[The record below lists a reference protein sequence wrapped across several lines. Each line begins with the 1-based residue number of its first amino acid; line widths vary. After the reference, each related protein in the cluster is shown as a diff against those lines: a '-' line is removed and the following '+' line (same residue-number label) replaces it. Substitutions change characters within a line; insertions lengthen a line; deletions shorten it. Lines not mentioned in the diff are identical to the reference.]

1 MNKHTP
7 TMPRLQTLL
16 VTATILAFAATLG
29 ALAAGGPAGA
39 GQGPG
44 PGDGP
49 GTPAVDPAAAVTLEG
64 PVVSFVAA
72 PGMGLPTLTVDDAV
86 LGGTTVRLGPFRILQ
101 QAGFTAAAGDLVRIT
116 AYPCVLCTADYAA
129 ATVDNL
135 TTGLAVTLR
144 GEDGTPVWLGAQGPD
159 TGQGPGTA
167 QGPGDGPGVG
177 PAGPAPGSGPTHQPG
192 WGAGTCVGLGPDVSA
207 AVTVTGTVVAFSGG
221 PGVGVP
227 MLTLAVDGEEIAM
240 VAGPW
245 RIWDAAGFFPQAGEE
260 LTVTWAP
267 AEHDG
272 ETFLVILT
280 VTDPVTGLTVVLRDP
295 ETGKPL
301 GSRG

>member
-1 MNKHTP
+1 MNKHTR
-7 TMPRLQTLL
+7 TMPRLETLL
-16 VTATILAFAATLG
+16 VTATILALAATLS

-39 GQGPG
+39 GQGP
-44 PGDGP
+44 GP

-86 LGGTTVRLGPFRILQ
+86 LGSTTVRLGPFRILQ
-101 QAGFTAAAGDLVRIT
+101 EAGFTAAAGDLVRIT

-144 GEDGTPVWLGAQGPD
+144 DEDGTPVWLGAQGPG

-167 QGPGDGPGVG
+167 HGPGDGPAG
-177 PAGPAPGSGPTHQPG
+177 PAGGSGPTHQPG
-192 WGAGTCVGLGPDVSA
+192 WGAGTCLGLGPDVSA

-267 AEHDG
+267 AERDG
-272 ETFLVILT
+272 EIFPVILT
-280 VTDPVTGLTVVLRDP
+280 VTDPVSGLTVVLRDP